1 MSLYGLAVQNPNTD
15 FWLAIDPAGQKDPNR
30 AMADLMTMG
39 ISPLD
44 AKSIIEEPKQRY
56 VDPNTG
62 LVAERINPAIRSNPM
77 VVATRIDGVEKY
89 VFFNANDVR
98 SQRMA
103 SALKNL
109 DADQLGYVTANFIAP
124 VTRWFAQVNTQFN
137 PIFGAINF
145 IRDSKG
151 AMFNLSTTAI
161 AGKQKAVAGGVF
173 SAMKGIYQATRAE
186 RKGRPAPAGSYAQ
199 LWDEF
204 QQVGGQ
210 TGYRDQFVNAEDRA
224 KALQR
229 MLDPAS
235 WATSPLGK
243 VFTAGGTLKVPME
256 VARKTAAPLFDWLS
270 DYNQT
275 MENAVRL
282 SAYKVALDQG
292 LSKEEAASIAK
303 NLTVNFNR
311 KGQMATQ
318 AGAWY
323 AFFNAAI
330 QGSARLIETLRG
342 PAGKKIVAGGLM
354 IGTAQAF
361 LLAAAGFDEDEP
373 PDFIKE
379 RNLIIPLGTGGKY
392 LTLPMPL
399 GFNVI
404 PNTSR
409 VMTEWAMSGFKDT
422 PKRIGQIT
430 GALLETFNPIGN
442 SGWSVQ
448 TLAPTIVDP
457 LVALAENRDFT
468 GKNIAKK
475 DRSDLSPTPGY
486 TRTKDTASWFSKQM
500 SYYLNLATGGT
511 DFKPGLFSPTPDQID
526 YLIGQ
531 ITGGVGRE
539 VMKVEQ
545 SITGAVKG
553 EEVAPYK
560 IPIVGRFY
568 GDTQATANISG
579 KYYENLTKLNKHE
592 AEIKGRKKTRE
603 EIGDYYDQYP
613 EARLF
618 EKANSIESDIK
629 SLNKRLK
636 ELKERE
642 GSEESVKIVKTQITA
657 KMKRLNDMVKE
668 AEDYSYSATVPGDI
682 GGGT

>member
-1 MSLYGLAVQNPNTD
+1 
-15 FWLAIDPAGQKDPNR
+15 
-30 AMADLMTMG
+30 
-39 ISPLD
+39 
-44 AKSIIEEPKQRY
+44 
-56 VDPNTG
+56 
-62 LVAERINPAIRSNPM
+62 
-77 VVATRIDGVEKY
+77 
-89 VFFNANDVR
+89 
-98 SQRMA
+98 
-103 SALKNL
+103 
-109 DADQLGYVTANFIAP
+109 
-124 VTRWFAQVNTQFN
+124 
-137 PIFGAINF
+137 
-145 IRDSKG
+145 
-151 AMFNLSTTAI
+151 MFNLSTTAI
-161 AGKQKAVAGGVF
+161 AGKQKAVAAGIF

-210 TGYRDQFVNAEDRA
+210 TGYRDQFVNSEDRA

-282 SAYKVALDQG
+282 SAYKVALDKG

-342 PAGKKIVAGGLM
+342 PAGKKIIAGGLM

-409 VMTEWAMSGFKDT
+409 VMTEWAMSGFKNT

-468 GKNIAKK
+468 GKPIAKK

-486 TRTKDTASWFSKQM
+486 TRTKDTASFFSKQL
-500 SYYLNLATGGT
+500 SYFLNLATGGT
-511 DFKPGLFSPTPDQID
+511 AYKPGLFSPTPDQID

-531 ITGGVGRE
+531 VTGGVGRE

-545 SITGAVKG
+545 SITGAIKG

-560 IPIVGRFY
+560 MPIVGRFY
-568 GDTQATANISG
+568 GDTEATANISG
-579 KYYENLTKLNKHE
+579 KFYENLTMLNKHE
-592 AEIKGRKKTRE
+592 AEIKGRKKDRE
-603 EIGDYYDQYP
+603 SLADYYEEYP

-636 ELKERE
+636 ELKDKKA
-642 GSEESVKIVKTQITA
+642 SDESMKIVKTQITA
-657 KMKRLNDMVKE
+657 KMKRLNDMVKDVE
-668 AEDYSYSATVPGDI
+668 K
-682 GGGT
+682 